1 MQQGVSG
8 TDEGHTVTTRSND
21 PLEPIL
27 EDAEEQLSRRLRE
40 ACEAEAGGIEN
51 KSADEIRELED
62 SLLAAAVAAEHT
74 LALRRQVVRNAD
86 QPAPEDA
93 QPEAEAEPIAA
104 LPEGAHHVPGVREFS
119 DSEGNL
125 WRAWPVTPGVA
136 RTARQTRYLG
146 EFQQGWICFESLDS
160 QTRRRL
166 PCARSRWDETDD
178 AGLETLLRQAITAPE
193 RRRTH

>member
-1 MQQGVSG
+1 M
-8 TDEGHTVTTRSND
+8 TTRSDD
-21 PLEPIL
+21 PLEPVL
-27 EDAEEQLSRRLRE
+27 ENAEEQLGRRLRE

-51 KSADEIRELED
+51 KSAEEIRELED

-93 QPEAEAEPIAA
+93 PPKPEPEPIAA
-104 LPEGAHHVPGVREFS
+104 PLAGEHHAGEHHEGEHHVPGVREFYDS
-119 DSEGNL
+119 DGHL

-136 RTARQTRYLG
+136 RTARKTRYLG

-166 PCARSRWDETDD
+166 PCTRSRWDETDD
-178 AGLETLLRQAITAPE
+178 TGLEALLREAINAPE
-193 RRRTH
+193 RRRNTH

>member
-1 MQQGVSG
+1 MTG
-8 TDEGHTVTTRSND
+8 TDEGRNVTTRSND

-27 EDAEEQLSRRLRE
+27 QDAEEQLSRRLRE

-51 KSADEIRELED
+51 KSADEIREIED
-62 SLLAAAVAAEHT
+62 ALLSAAVAAEHT

-86 QPAPEDA
+86 QPSREEEVDPGPAPEA
-93 QPEAEAEPIAA
+93 MPEPPQGE
-104 LPEGAHHVPGVREFS
+104 HHVPGVREFS
-119 DSEGNL
+119 DSDGNL

-136 RTARQTRYLG
+136 RTARKTRDLG

-166 PCARSRWDETDD
+166 P
-178 AGLETLLRQAITAPE
+178 
-193 RRRTH
+193 